1 MADIKSIIPIVKSQA
16 KPFNLDWAAVMSFIS
31 VETGGRGFD
40 EKTGKIIIQFEPSWF
55 KKKAPYAPSGLWS
68 VNKVDVQSREWE
80 AFNDAFKKNPD
91 AAMQATSIGLGQIM
105 GFHHARLG
113 YTSVGEMWDDAKKG
127 IDRQIWQICTFIN
140 TSSNLR
146 MALKLRDWRM
156 VERIYNGLG
165 SRELAIKNGWV
176 PYEEKLRIAYAKYSA
191 MV

>member
-1 MADIKSIIPIVKSQA
+1 MTNIKDLIPIVKSQA
-16 KPFNLDWAAVMSFIS
+16 KPFNLDWAAVMSFIE

-80 AFNDAFKKNPD
+80 AFNDAFQKNLD
-91 AAMQATSIGLGQIM
+91 AAMQSTSIGMGQIM
-105 GFHHARLG
+105 GFHYERLG
-113 YTSVGEMWDDAKKG
+113 YNSVGEMWNDAKKG
-127 IDRQIWQICTFIN
+127 IDRQIWQMLQFIE
-140 TSSNLR
+140 TDRRLKTAIKIHAWS
-146 MALKLRDWRM
+146 MATD
-156 VERIYNGLG
+156 IYNGSG

-191 MV
+191 MA

>member
-1 MADIKSIIPIVKSQA
+1 MADIKNLIPIVKLQA
-16 KPFNLDWAAVMSFIS
+16 KPFSLDWAAVMSFIE

-105 GFHHARLG
+105 GFHYGRLG
-113 YTSVGEMWDDAKKG
+113 YNSVGEMWDDAKKG

-146 MALKLRDWRM
+146 MALRLRDWGM
-156 VERIYNGLG
+156 VARIYNGAG
-165 SRELAIKNGWV
+165 FRDIAKKYNRV
-176 PYEEKLRIAYAKYSA
+176 PYDESMKAAYAKYSA
-191 MV
+191 MA